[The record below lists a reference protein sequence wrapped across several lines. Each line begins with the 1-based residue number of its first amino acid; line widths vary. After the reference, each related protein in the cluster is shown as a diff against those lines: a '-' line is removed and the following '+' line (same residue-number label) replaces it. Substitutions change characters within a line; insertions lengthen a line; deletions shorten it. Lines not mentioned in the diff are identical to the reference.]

1 MSRGCKG
8 ASCHFTVR
16 TSGQVGSNAIVEKIK
31 SVMKKR
37 FLLDQVS
44 SISLN
49 DGPLVILSAPASGQ
63 NPSLTATVQ
72 VFKSQDYVSINLEGS
87 GPLNTPAV
95 DSSFDFISGA
105 DSMGINNNSMDNLKQ
120 LLNEELGFEAEKI
133 PVLRRCSDVPVY
145 FSSSDDRMFE
155 YDFDATVFDQ
165 TSPFQRVC
173 IYHSPTLGN
182 ALFLDDL
189 QNLAEADLAY
199 THGLMKYGINQYKGK
214 EILILGGGDGG
225 LLHELVKEEP
235 KFVTMVDID
244 QVVIDA
250 CRQHLR
256 GACGSVLDT
265 LKTDK
270 YHVIV
275 GDAIKFMEECI
286 SSGRTFDYVFNDLTD
301 IPLSSENSEVG
312 RDLWG
317 FVKRILN
324 LALKCMNKNSIYLN
338 HVRSNFLYLSKIS
351 SIFCIS
357 GNWRWLCSSTSIL

>member
-1 MSRGCKG
+1 MSRDCRG
-8 ASCHFTVR
+8 ASSHLTVR
-16 TSGQVGSNAIVEKIK
+16 TSGQVGSDVILDKIK
-31 SVMKKR
+31 TVMKKR
-37 FLLDQVS
+37 FQLDQVS
-44 SISLN
+44 CVPLN
-49 DGPLVILSAPASGQ
+49 DGPLFILSAPASGQ
-63 NPSLTATVQ
+63 NPSLTATIQ

-105 DSMGINNNSMDNLKQ
+105 DSLGINNNSMDNLKQ
-120 LLNEELGFEAEKI
+120 LLSEELGFEAEKI

-155 YDFDATVFDQ
+155 YDFDSIVFDQ

-189 QNLAEADLAY
+189 QNLAEGDIAY
-199 THGLMKYGINQYKGK
+199 TRGLMKYGINSYKDK

-225 LLHELVKEEP
+225 LLHELMKEAP

-244 QVVIDA
+244 QVVVDA

-265 LKTDK
+265 LKTDN

-275 GDAIKFMEECI
+275 GDAIKFMEDCI
-286 SSGRTFDYVFNDLTD
+286 ASGRTFDFVFNDLTD
-301 IPLSSENSEVG
+301 IPLSSETSEVG

-338 HVRSNFLYLSKIS
+338 HVSNKTMMALKL
-351 SIFCIS
+351 
-357 GNWRWLCSSTSIL
+357 